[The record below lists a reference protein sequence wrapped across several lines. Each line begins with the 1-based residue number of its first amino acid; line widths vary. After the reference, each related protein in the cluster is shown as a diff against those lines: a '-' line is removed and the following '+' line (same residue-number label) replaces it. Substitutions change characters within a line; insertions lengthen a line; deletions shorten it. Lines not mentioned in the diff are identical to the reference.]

1 MKMNGGKKVEST
13 KYKDIIARYNDTQL
27 MHAET
32 ILEEEEAIIYSQKKA
47 IKEER
52 KKRLRGEKIE

>member
-1 MKMNGGKKVEST
+1 MMNGGKKMEST
-13 KYKDIIARYNDTQL
+13 KYEDIIARYQDTQL

-32 ILEEEEAIIYSQKKA
+32 ILEEEEAVIYKKKKA

-52 KKRLRGEKIE
+52 KKRLRGVQI

>member
-1 MKMNGGKKVEST
+1 MEST
-13 KYKDIIARYNDTQL
+13 KYEDIIAKYNDTQL

-32 ILEEEEAIIYSQKKA
+32 ILEEEEARIYKQKKA

-52 KKRLRGEKIE
+52 KKRLRRNDLSVSQY

>member
-1 MKMNGGKKVEST
+1 MEDN
-13 KYKDIIARYNDTQL
+13 KYEQVISRYNDTQL

-32 ILEEEEAIIYSQKKA
+32 ILEEEEAILYKKKKA

-52 KKRLRGEKIE
+52 KRRLREQ

>member
-1 MKMNGGKKVEST
+1 MEDN
-13 KYKDIIARYNDTQL
+13 KYEQIIARYNDTQL

-32 ILEEEEAIIYSQKKA
+32 ILEEEEARIYKQKKA

-52 KKRLRGEKIE
+52 KKRLKGGEK

>member
-1 MKMNGGKKVEST
+1 MEKT
-13 KYKDIIARYNDTQL
+13 KYEGVIARYNDTQL

-32 ILEEEEAIIYSQKKA
+32 ILEEEETILYKKKKA

-52 KKRLRGEKIE
+52 KKRLRRDK

>member
-1 MKMNGGKKVEST
+1 MEEN
-13 KYKDIIARYNDTQL
+13 KYEEVIARYNDTQL

-32 ILEEEEAIIYSQKKA
+32 ILEEEENILYKKKKV

-52 KKRLRGEKIE
+52 KKRLRRDE

>member
-1 MKMNGGKKVEST
+1 MTNGGKKMEDN
-13 KYKDIIARYNDTQL
+13 KYEQIIARYNDTQL

-32 ILEEEEAIIYSQKKA
+32 ILEEEEARIYKQKKA

-52 KKRLRGEKIE
+52 KKRLRSGEK

>member
-1 MKMNGGKKVEST
+1 MEST
-13 KYKDIIARYNDTQL
+13 KYEDIIARYQDTQL

-32 ILEEEEAIIYSQKKA
+32 ILEEEEAVIYKKKKA

-52 KKRLRGEKIE
+52 KKRLRGVQI

>member
-1 MKMNGGKKVEST
+1 MEST
-13 KYKDIIARYNDTQL
+13 KYEDIIARYTDTQL

-32 ILEEEEAIIYSQKKA
+32 ILEEEEATLYKQKKA

-52 KKRLRGEKIE
+52 KKRLRGDK

>member
-1 MKMNGGKKVEST
+1 MEDN
-13 KYKDIIARYNDTQL
+13 KYEQIIARYNDTQL

-32 ILEEEEAIIYSQKKA
+32 ILEEEETILYKKKKA

-52 KKRLRGEKIE
+52 KRRLRDK

>member
-1 MKMNGGKKVEST
+1 MNGGMKMEST
-13 KYKDIIARYNDTQL
+13 KYEDKIARYNDTQL

-32 ILEEEEAIIYSQKKA
+32 ILEEEESRIYKQKKA

-52 KKRLRGEKIE
+52 KKRLRGDK

>member
-1 MKMNGGKKVEST
+1 MTDN
-13 KYKDIIARYNDTQL
+13 KYEEIIAKYTDTQL

-32 ILEEEEAIIYSQKKA
+32 ILEEEEAILYKKKKA

-52 KKRLRGEKIE
+52 KRRLRDK